1 MIDFS
6 LTDEQ
11 ELIREA
17 ARDFAAKEI
26 TPVATKNDHEGKFD
40 TNIVKRLAEMGYLG
54 AIFPEE
60 YGGKDIDYRTYG
72 IIVEEIGK
80 ADAAART
87 VISVSTSLCGV
98 PIYKF
103 GTEEQKQK
111 YLPGICDGTALACFG
126 LTEPDTGSDAANQKT
141 RATKTDKGWSISGQ
155 KMFISLGNYAKYA
168 LIFAQTDP
176 ELGYKGLACFIVP
189 TDAPGFTAAKIHHKL
204 GMHASDTAELSLD
217 AVEVT
222 DDEML
227 GEIGQGFKVAMTA
240 LESGRFSVGSGALG
254 ICAGSL
260 ECSVEYSKTREQ
272 FGKPIAS
279 FQLVQDMIAQ
289 MVLKTDASRLL
300 LWRAAYLKDTGQPNS
315 TETSIAKLYA
325 SESAVECANL
335 AIQVHGGSGYVDDYA
350 PARYLRDARV
360 TTLYEGTSQIQKLII
375 GRAYTGIN
383 AMV

>member
-11 ELIREA
+11 QLVRET

-26 TPVATKNDHEGKFD
+26 TPVATQNDHEGKFD
-40 TNIVKRLAEMGYLG
+40 TNIVKRLAEMGFLG

-60 YGGKDIDYRTYG
+60 YGGREIDYRTYG
-72 IIVEEIGK
+72 LIVEEIGK

-103 GTEEQKQK
+103 GTEEQKQR

-141 RATKTDKGWSISGQ
+141 RATKTENGWKISGQ
-155 KMFISLGNYAKYA
+155 KMFISLGNYAKTA

-176 ELGYKGLACFIVP
+176 EKKHKGLACFLVP
-189 TDAPGFTAAKIHHKL
+189 TDSPGFTAQKIHHKL

-217 AVEVT
+217 AVEVP
-222 DDEML
+222 DDAML
-227 GEIGQGFKVAMTA
+227 GEVGEGFKVAMTA
-240 LESGRFSVGSGALG
+240 LESGRYSVAAGCVG

-260 ECSVEYSKTREQ
+260 ECSIDYAKTRVQ
-272 FGKPIAS
+272 FDRPIGS
-279 FQLVQDMIAQ
+279 FQMVQDMIAQ
-289 MVLKTDASRLL
+289 MVLKTETSRLL
-300 LWRAAYLKDTGQPNS
+300 LWRAGYLKDEGKPN
-315 TETSIAKLYA
+315 TLETSLAKLHA
-325 SESAVECANL
+325 SESAIECANL
-335 AIQVHGGSGYVDDYA
+335 AIQVHGGSGYVDDYP

-375 GRAYTGIN
+375 GRQVTGLN
-383 AMV
+383 AMI